1 VPGCIGRVHLLKVD
15 CEDSEH
21 EIFKRLSP
29 ELATRIDQIV
39 MEVHQVPGKSL
50 EALHANLRARGFSVN
65 RYPFC
70 SVAIN
75 EAAGMARA

>member
-1 VPGCIGRVHLLKVD
+1 
-15 CEDSEH
+15 
-21 EIFKRLSP
+21 
-29 ELATRIDQIV
+29 LATRIDQIV